1 MTTRV
6 VRRLSG
12 VLCYVSLFN
21 TLAALFPPLV
31 HAQAPSPAPPPAVTE
46 PPCIQEVG
54 GHLLICGE
62 TVLVTG
68 NPDEPVRES
77 SVGTKIETPLIETP
91 RSISTIDRR
100 TLDDLGVINIT
111 QAHDYA
117 VGLTP
122 LDEGG
127 RGFARGFPVGYYDLR
142 RDGLRTN
149 TWSVREP
156 VALDRIQYL
165 RGPDGVLYGDGSP
178 GALVNMVLKK
188 PLPTPRYEVGLSAG
202 NQGFRRFTADLTG
215 PLTVNRRVRYR
226 VVAATEWLQN
236 GFDDDERRMT
246 LLPTIAVDVGT
257 RGTLIFDTEVYHQR
271 GRSYQH
277 VVPATADAQAGDFT
291 GYPWSLNVNSPES
304 PYGWTGS
311 NVSPGVRLDLE
322 VGGRSSVHVA
332 GRYSKI
338 DGDINGQGLAALDA
352 DGHTADRFQYHE
364 LSTWHEF
371 QTDSFVATS
380 TRTGR
385 IEHRIVGGV
394 EAGLSTADSHIG
406 IGQAAP
412 LDIFNPVYPPPP
424 EPASQP
430 TRYDVTRLGVY
441 ALDQVRLSNR
451 VIVVPGLRWSD
462 LNIENRVATAGE
474 PRSSQSVVS
483 PSLGLI
489 VLPRP
494 WLSMYTTYA
503 QGFAPP
509 APGQYLED
517 GRGLAP
523 SENDMLEGGVKADLN
538 GQRFSVTA
546 AGFRIRRTNVA
557 EADARGFYRQIG
569 EAASHGLEIEA
580 VGSIAPGLTMRGG
593 YSWTS
598 TEITRDTSGFVGRE
612 LPNAPRHKAQIWA
625 RYRMT
630 QGRLSGLMLAGGVVS
645 VGSQYTAG
653 NNLIALPHYTRAD
666 VSTSYEL
673 AGPRLTLALVAQNL
687 TNRHYATTGAG
698 ATFIAAPLRRVSLQ
712 LTTVF

>member
-21 TLAALFPPLV
+21 TLAALFPPPV
-31 HAQAPSPAPPPAVTE
+31 HAQAPTPAPPPPAITE

-54 GHLLICGE
+54 GRSLMCGE
-62 TVLVTG
+62 TLVVTG

-77 SVGTKIETPLIETP
+77 SVATKIETPLVETP
-91 RSISTIDRR
+91 RSITIIDRR
-100 TLDDLGVINIT
+100 TLDDLGVINIS

-122 LDEGG
+122 LDERGP
-127 RGFARGFPVGYYDLR
+127 GFARGFPVDFYDLR

-202 NQGFRRFTADLTG
+202 NQGLRRFTADLTG
-215 PLTVNRRVRYR
+215 PLTDNRRLRYR

-236 GFDDDERRMT
+236 GFDNGERRMT
-246 LLPTIAVDVGT
+246 LLPTIAVDVGA
-257 RGTLIFDTEVYHQR
+257 RGTLIFDTEFYAQR
-271 GRSYQH
+271 GRSYRH
-277 VVPATADAQAGDFT
+277 VVPATIGAQAGDFS
-291 GYPWSLNVNSPES
+291 GYPWNLNVNSPES

-311 NVSPGVRLDLE
+311 NVAPACASILALGR
-322 VGGRSSVHVA
+322 RSSVHVA
-332 GRYSKI
+332 GRYTKI
-338 DGDINGQGLAALDA
+338 DGDINGQGLAGSRRTVAPA
-352 DGHTADRFQYHE
+352 ARFQYHE

-371 QTDSFVATS
+371 QTDSFAAT
-380 TRTGR
+380 TVRTGR
-385 IEHRIVGGV
+385 IEHRIVAGV
-394 EAGLSTADSHIG
+394 EAGLSTADSRIG
-406 IGQAAP
+406 VGTAAP
-412 LDIFNPVYPPPP
+412 LDVFNPLYPPPQ

-441 ALDQVRLSNR
+441 ALDQVRLSKR

-462 LNIENRVATAGE
+462 LNIENRVAIAGE

-509 APGQYLED
+509 APGQTS
-517 GRGLAP
+517 R
-523 SENDMLEGGVKADLN
+523 M
-538 GQRFSVTA
+538 A
-546 AGFRIRRTNVA
+546 AVWRRPRATCSKEVS
-557 EADARGFYRQIG
+557 RPTWG
-569 EAASHGLEIEA
+569 AS
-580 VGSIAPGLTMRGG
+580 GSA
-593 YSWTS
+593 
-598 TEITRDTSGFVGRE
+598 
-612 LPNAPRHKAQIWA
+612 
-625 RYRMT
+625 
-630 QGRLSGLMLAGGVVS
+630 
-645 VGSQYTAG
+645 
-653 NNLIALPHYTRAD
+653 
-666 VSTSYEL
+666 
-673 AGPRLTLALVAQNL
+673 
-687 TNRHYATTGAG
+687 
-698 ATFIAAPLRRVSLQ
+698 
-712 LTTVF
+712 